1 MDLTGKNVLVTGGGG
16 AGVGKGVCNALAR
29 YGATVLLNERKA
41 EHAQNAAKN
50 YPGAIPVAADITS
63 EQEVEA
69 MFKEIEQKVGRLHGL
84 VNNAGVGL
92 SKVAHKV
99 TTDEFKRLYDTDIK
113 GVWQVSRSFVNQLI
127 EHKQPGSIV
136 NISSVHA
143 HSTMSRYAIYASA
156 KAAVEGLT
164 RGMAVE
170 LGPHNIRVNAVGPGY
185 IHAEQNYD
193 LIRTWTDNPDQWV
206 KDYIKDQQVLLF
218 QMEPDDCGN
227 VVAFLLSDL
236 SRAVTGQTIYVDNG
250 TTSLLHNRF
259 FTEME

>member
-1 MDLTGKNVLVTGGGG
+1 MDLNGKNVLVTGGGG
-16 AGVGKGVCNALAR
+16 TGVGKGICNVLAR
-29 YGATVLLNERKA
+29 SGATILLNERAPETA
-41 EHAQNAAKN
+41 ENAAKN

-63 EQEVEA
+63 EQEVKA
-69 MFKEIEQKVGRLHGL
+69 MFREIEQKVGRIHGL

-92 SKVAHKV
+92 SKMAHEV
-99 TTDEFKRLYDTDIK
+99 TADEFNRLYDTDIK
-113 GVWQVSRSFVNQLI
+113 GVWQVSRSFVNHLI
-127 EHKQPGSIV
+127 KHNQPGSIV

-156 KAAVEGLT
+156 KSAVEGLT

-185 IHAEQNYD
+185 ILGEHNFD

-206 KDYIKDQQVLLF
+206 KDYINDQQALLF

-250 TTSLLHNRF
+250 TTSLLHNRL
-259 FTEME
+259 FTEKK